1 MYSPKH
7 FAVNDVDECLA
18 LMRAYP
24 LATLVQMTDAGLQ
37 ANHIPLLA
45 VCDGDEVV
53 LKGHVARANPM
64 WKLSGAPIL
73 AVFQAGSTYM
83 SPNWYASKAIDHKAV
98 PTWNYAAVH
107 ASGVLDVHE
116 DEAWL
121 RGLLTDLTAEHEASQ
136 TRPWQLSDAPDE
148 YIAAMLRAV
157 VGIEI
162 RVTQLQGKW
171 KVSQNQSAMNRQS
184 IDAALRSQAGR
195 NHEVMADWVSEFS
208 PKD

>member
-7 FAVNDVDECLA
+7 FAVNDVDKCLA

-45 VCDGDEVV
+45 VSDGDEVV

-64 WKLSGAPIL
+64 WRLANAPIL

-162 RVTQLQGKW
+162 RVAQLQGKW

>member
-7 FAVNDVDECLA
+7 FAVNDVDKCLA

-45 VCDGDEVV
+45 VSDGDEVV

-64 WKLSGAPIL
+64 WRLANAPIL

-121 RGLLTDLTAEHEASQ
+121 RGLLIDLTAEHEASQ

-162 RVTQLQGKW
+162 RVAQLQGKW

-195 NHEVMADWVSEFS
+195 NHEIMADWVSEFS